1 MKKLFKKLFLFLFKT
16 ELENINI
23 ELSKLREEV
32 EDLKKVNNNELSK
45 LRKGDNIYK
54 IVERNVN
61 RMIEI
66 IVKVESAQNKL
77 YNTKPSG
84 QQIFVLDR
92 EENKYKEYNKKVDII
107 NINNN

>member
-32 EDLKKVNNNELSK
+32 EDLKKVNKNELSK

-77 YNTKPSG
+77 YSTNPSG

-92 EENKYKEYNKKVDII
+92 EENKYKEYDKKVGII
-107 NINNN
+107 DINNN